1 VQRLVAVLGA
11 RGVTRGALLSDAPL
25 DAAGLA
31 DGERAALA
39 AAGWAP
45 GFGLRSLLNFNG
57 ESRSLPSR
65 AAECCQ
71 VGSWCNTL

>member
-1 VQRLVAVLGA
+1 MAVLGA

-25 DAAGLA
+25 DATGLS

-45 GFGLRSLLNFNG
+45 GAGLRLLLNFDG
-57 ESRSLPSR
+57 ESRSLPLR
-65 AAECCQ
+65 AADNCQ
-71 VGSWCNTL
+71 VGFR